1 MIFFSFLL
9 SYFLLLL
16 FFFFFSFLF
25 VLVALTVSTDS
36 DAFTFERFVLVA
48 ATCCSLSVEVKN
60 QSEMG

>member
-1 MIFFSFLL
+1 MLFFLSFLL
-9 SYFLLLL
+9 SYFFLL
-16 FFFFFSFLF
+16 FSFSFLF
-25 VLVALTVSTDS
+25 VVALTVSTDS